1 MSEHVREGDT
11 VKNVSSW
18 GFCGII
24 GLVLACG
31 TVGLAGQAPD
41 VISAVRGAVAQGN
54 FAAGERIVGEY
65 RAAHG
70 VTPELMEAL
79 SWLGRGALAS
89 KQWEKAEDY
98 ATRTYELARAA
109 LKARSVDQEPHLPIA
124 LGAAI
129 EVQSHVSAALGAR
142 SEAVLVLQRELDTY
156 MGTSLVKR
164 IQKNIN
170 LLSLEGKAA
179 LPIDVSE
186 YLGPKPLALAELRG
200 KVVILFFWAH
210 WCPDCKMQGPVLA
223 RLMAKYRPQGL
234 SLVAPSQRY
243 GYAARGKPVTSDEE
257 LRYIRSVRD
266 TSYRFLADEP
276 VPLSEENHVRYGVST
291 TPTLVLVDRAG
302 VVRLYHPGRITEEEL
317 EPIVR
322 GLLADRQPTER

>member
-1 MSEHVREGDT
+1 MRRLTLLLTLIAV
-11 VKNVSSW
+11 VAV
-18 GFCGII
+18 
-24 GLVLACG
+24 CG
-31 TVGLAGQAPD
+31 TVATQSTSTSIVRDVRATIANQDFVAGQALVD
-41 VISAVRGAVAQGN
+41 R
-54 FAAGERIVGEY
+54 Y
-65 RAAHG
+65 RTTRG
-70 VTPELMEAL
+70 VTSEMIAAL
-79 SWLGRGALAS
+79 SWLARGTYAAGQLDQAAQYSVDTYDLAV
-89 KQWEKAEDY
+89 
-98 ATRTYELARAA
+98 AA
-109 LKARSVDQEPHLPIA
+109 LETGSLEDDYDLEIA

-129 EVQSHVSAALGAR
+129 ET
-142 SEAVLVLQRELDTY
+142 D
-156 MGTSLVKR
+156 SLVRAARGDRSSAVYFLGREIEKYQGTPIHKR
-164 IQKNIN
+164 LQKNAH
-170 LLSLEGKAA
+170 LLSLEGQPAPA
-179 LPIDVSE
+179 IVAPE
-186 YLGPKPLALAELRG
+186 YLGPSVQTLDELKG
-200 KVVILFFWAH
+200 NVVLLFFWAH

-302 VVRLYHPGRITEEEL
+302 VVRLYHPGRMTEEEL